1 MDPFIQKHKDKIT
14 GSISCFDRILFK
26 GYLPFGY
33 PEAMERFI
41 SSQGLLLK
49 EFKPFVKKHSDA
61 LVVHAK
67 AIAEKSGR
75 PYIYLPSRI
84 RKEDE
89 ARAMAYR
96 DNITEGLVCVYGIVE
111 AAQSFGLAYGKGR
124 PRIKR
129 TNPRCLCLYYYFMH
143 KEFGLVHIRVQS
155 WFPFTIQVYLNGHDW
170 LSLKL
175 DNHGI
180 KHKRIDNVI
189 FSISNPKRAQRF
201 ADQFAKRPWPKIL
214 SSWAK
219 KVNPLM
225 KTLLNGFE
233 YYWVTDQAEYATDI
247 MFRDLASLKG
257 LYKKLLEHSICS
269 FSAEDILQFLGKKLH
284 GSFRGEVL
292 SDYKAKRVPGARV
305 KHRMKENWIKM
316 YDKNGIVLR
325 IETVINHPYDFKV
338 RRRGIRK
345 GKEVMGWYPMAK
357 GVSNLP
363 RYMEVSSQSNARYLE
378 ALSVVSDP
386 AEAIRLLPKLAAPI
400 RKAGH
405 FYRGFNPAYADD
417 IKLFSSVLRGEYLIM
432 GFRNKDIRERIF
444 SRTRDIEEMRRHSA
458 RMSRVFKRLHIRG
471 FIAKF
476 PHSRRWRVTETGRLL
491 MSMAVTLFQRKYIEC
506 LEKAA

>member
-1 MDPFIQKHKDKIT
+1 MESFIQKHEHKIQ
-14 GSISCFDRILFK
+14 GSISCFDRLLYK
-26 GYLPFGY
+26 GYLPFGF
-33 PEAMERFI
+33 PAAMERFMN
-41 SSQGLLLK
+41 SQGLLLK
-49 EFKPFVKKHSDA
+49 EFKPFVKKQSDI
-61 LVVHAK
+61 LVSHAK

-89 ARAMAYR
+89 ARAMACR
-96 DNITEGLVCVYGIVE
+96 ENITEGLVCIYGIVE
-111 AAQSFGLAYGKGR
+111 AAQSFGLAYGQGR

-129 TNPRCLCLYYYFMH
+129 TNPRCLCLYYYLMH
-143 KEFGLVHIRVQS
+143 KEFGLVHIRIQS
-155 WFPFTIQVYLNGHDW
+155 WFPFTVQVYLNGHDW
-170 LSLKL
+170 LSRKL
-175 DNHGI
+175 DERGI
-180 KHKRIDNVI
+180 KYKRMDNAF
-189 FSISNPKRAQRF
+189 FSISDTKRAQRI
-201 ADQFAKRPWPKIL
+201 ADKFAKRPWPKIL

-225 KTLLNGFE
+225 KTLLRGLE
-233 YYWVTDQAEYATDI
+233 YYWVIDQAEYATDI

-284 GSFRGEVL
+284 GAFRGEVL
-292 SDYKAKRVPGARV
+292 SDYKAKRVPGSRV

-316 YDKNGIVLR
+316 YDKNGLVLR
-325 IETVINHPYDFKV
+325 IETVINRPYDFKV

-363 RYMEVSSQSNARYLE
+363 RYMEVSRQSNGRYLE

-386 AEAIRLLPKLAAPI
+386 AEAIRLLPKLAASV

-405 FYRGFNPAYADD
+405 FYRGFNPADVED

-432 GFRNKDIRERIF
+432 GFRNKDIRERLF
-444 SRTRDIEEMRRHSA
+444 RHTKDIEEGRRQSA
-458 RMSRVFKRLHIRG
+458 RVSRVFKRLHVRG
-471 FIAKF
+471 LIAKF
-476 PHSRRWRVTETGRLL
+476 PHSRRWRVTKTGRLL